1 MLKNTL
7 IIHFFYD
14 LNIML
19 NGHFFVILCA
29 FSAMP
34 LNAMNKWLQTAVKQE
49 F

>member
-14 LNIML
+14 LIIML

-34 LNAMNKWLQTAVKQE
+34 LKAMNKWL
-49 F
+49 